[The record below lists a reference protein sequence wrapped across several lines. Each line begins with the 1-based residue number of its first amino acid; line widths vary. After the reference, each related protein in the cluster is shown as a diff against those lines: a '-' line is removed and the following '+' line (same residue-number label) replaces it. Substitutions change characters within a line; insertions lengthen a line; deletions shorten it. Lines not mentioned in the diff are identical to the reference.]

1 MNQAQIRDVPGFLRG
16 VVVAEYGDGV
26 AGAAA
31 TATLAALGAD
41 VTTVSDS
48 NSTLRRRVPALTLD
62 GHSVSVLSTV
72 LDSDKNVSRE
82 SVPASPMVTVVDRCE
97 GSGPLSDMPVDEYL
111 DHVHAENRAVW
122 VTLSPYG
129 LTGPRRRWRGTEL
142 TIAAAGGLL
151 SSVTDSRT
159 GWPIKLAGNQ
169 ALLSAGQVASL
180 ATCHGIGEFT
190 RTGAPVHIDV
200 SAQEAVV
207 VTGPL
212 LRVTNILLN
221 SAGETGARRYGA
233 PAGYYQCRDGL
244 VRISVMEDHQWTA
257 LVRAIDAPA
266 WTEQFSDGPAR
277 IHRADELDANL
288 AAELADWSMTE
299 CERRLQ
305 AEGVPIAAMYSADD
319 LADSPHFAA
328 RGSLRDIAAGTT
340 SLRTIGLPFNVENS
354 ATPSRDGPAGLKGL
368 RIIEAAHVLAAP
380 LAAALLGAIGASVTK
395 VEDPDRLDIYR
406 RRGPYIDGIAGPDYS
421 AYFAAMNHSKKS
433 MVIPMSRDAAPLA
446 RLVAESDVVLEN
458 FGQRRARRLGVDAAT
473 LLRGRPDMLA
483 VSSSGFGY
491 EGPWSA
497 YRAYAYNLHT
507 AGGLAYLTRGSD
519 GSAADLDLPWADLVS
534 GVALATVIAA
544 WAVGPHSRSGASVD
558 FSMLDLVASRFNEF
572 LAAAHAGIEG
582 AGPEDAS
589 NHLVPFTPHGVFATA
604 VEGQWI
610 ALAVWND
617 EQWRRLCATLGD
629 PASLTDQRFTTAESR
644 KANEAQLDGS
654 LQDAVAGADAV
665 KLVSALQDAGVAAA
679 QVMAPEDIVVDQHL
693 RTRDF
698 FRPVA
703 HPEWGTRRLVGVP
716 WRIVG
721 RPAFALGAPP
731 LLDLRP
737 TEE

>member
-48 NSTLRRRVPALTLD
+48 NSLLRRRVPALTLD
-62 GHSVSVLSTV
+62 GHSVSVLSAV
-72 LDSDKNVSRE
+72 LDTDKNVSSE
-82 SVPASPMVTVVDRCE
+82 SVPTSPMVTVVDRCE

-180 ATCHGIGEFT
+180 AACHGIGEFA
-190 RTGAPVHIDV
+190 RTGEPVHIDV

-233 PAGYYQCRDGL
+233 PAGYYQCRDGV

-266 WTEQFSDGPAR
+266 WTDQFSDGQAR
-277 IHRADELDANL
+277 IERADELDANL

-305 AEGVPIAAMYSADD
+305 EEGVPIAAMYSADD

-328 RGSLRDIAAGTT
+328 RGALRDIAAGTT

-354 ATPSRDGPAGLKGL
+354 AAPTRDAPAGLKGL

-406 RRGPYIDGIAGPDYS
+406 RRGPYIDGIAGPRLQRVFRRHEPLQEEHGHTDVTGRRTPGP
-421 AYFAAMNHSKKS
+421 AGGR
-433 MVIPMSRDAAPLA
+433 VRRRTGELRAAPCA
-446 RLVAESDVVLEN
+446 P
-458 FGQRRARRLGVDAAT
+458 ARR
-473 LLRGRPDMLA
+473 
-483 VSSSGFGY
+483 
-491 EGPWSA
+491 
-497 YRAYAYNLHT
+497 
-507 AGGLAYLTRGSD
+507 
-519 GSAADLDLPWADLVS
+519 
-534 GVALATVIAA
+534 
-544 WAVGPHSRSGASVD
+544 
-558 FSMLDLVASRFNEF
+558 
-572 LAAAHAGIEG
+572 
-582 AGPEDAS
+582 
-589 NHLVPFTPHGVFATA
+589 
-604 VEGQWI
+604 
-610 ALAVWND
+610 
-617 EQWRRLCATLGD
+617 RRCD
-629 PASLTDQRFTTAESR
+629 PASQ
-644 KANEAQLDGS
+644 
-654 LQDAVAGADAV
+654 
-665 KLVSALQDAGVAAA
+665 
-679 QVMAPEDIVVDQHL
+679 
-693 RTRDF
+693 
-698 FRPVA
+698 
-703 HPEWGTRRLVGVP
+703 
-716 WRIVG
+716 
-721 RPAFALGAPP
+721 PA
-731 LLDLRP
+731 
-737 TEE
+737 